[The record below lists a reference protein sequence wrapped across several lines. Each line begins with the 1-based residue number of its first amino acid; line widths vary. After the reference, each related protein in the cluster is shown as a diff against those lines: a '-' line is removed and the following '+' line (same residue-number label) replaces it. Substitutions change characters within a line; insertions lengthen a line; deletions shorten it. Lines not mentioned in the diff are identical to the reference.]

1 MADKEDTFLTRVAE
15 RLSQRPASSPSAV
28 GIKKRDK
35 RKTRFGKP
43 IIDPLKDTTPL
54 AVNKNT
60 PPPISGLVSRRFLER
75 QYGKK
80 GLKEEMAKAKMA
92 TEAYKNKI
100 WPLQTSKLSEYK
112 NPEARRKQHEVWRK
126 QYYSEE
132 PLDKRVD
139 DIVEVRRGAE
149 ANKQL
154 KERRAA
160 GSFKPS
166 SSGGPYIRMRSD
178 ASKDPASDRDTAE
191 HEGRHYLYESTY
203 PIGHKAS
210 SKSWGSVKNNPKLSF
225 FPTANEPKA
234 NAQYPLKNSHE
245 YWQSVSQLQSRWYA
259 FTKTNPKTFPEGPR
273 RMTADDLKRFA
284 DPKGGYPKDDK
295 GYRGHFKAMGPIDHN
310 LNNSRKLIEALRIY
324 NKENPKRAKKLI
336 EGTAEIMDQFVKNQ
350 SSKDASNPKRF
361 FPEQLT

>member
-1 MADKEDTFLTRVAE
+1 VADEEDTFLTRVE
-15 RLSQRPASSPSAV
+15 GRLSPRPSSRPSAV
-28 GIKKRDK
+28 GTKRDK

-54 AVNKNT
+54 AVNKHT
-60 PPPISGLVSRRFLER
+60 PPPISGLVPRGFLER

-80 GLKEEMAKAKMA
+80 GLEEEMAKAKKA

-100 WPLQTSKLSEYK
+100 WPLQTSKLSEYE
-112 NPEARRKQHEVWRK
+112 NPAARSKKHEGWQK

-132 PLDKRVD
+132 PLDRVD
-139 DIVEVRRGAE
+139 DIIEVRRGAE

-154 KERRAA
+154 KGRYA
-160 GSFKPS
+160 GSFTPS
-166 SSGGPYIRMRSD
+166 SLGGPYIRMRSR

-191 HEGRHYLYESTY
+191 HEGRHYLYGSTY
-203 PIGHKAS
+203 PIGRTAR

-234 NAQYPLKNSHE
+234 NAQYPLKNSSE

-259 FTKTNPKTFPEGPR
+259 FTKANPKTFPEGPR

-295 GYRGHFKAMGPIDHN
+295 GYRGHFKALGPIDHN

-350 SSKDASNPKRF
+350 SSKDASTPKRF